1 MAYLPDFF
9 GAFVRTINVGSEELD
24 ILLSLIDTARNDEN
38 AISILV
44 DWLEEYGYLTNQAFH
59 DVRNLWGY
67 KQDEIGDWVH
77 TDYEVSILQLYK
89 AMRERGMRIVPG
101 TPEHVCEQCG
111 NPQCEMIP
119 CRTMYS
125 DNSRNVSP
133 ILCKVCAKEYN
144 DYWDERWSDYYS
156 GQG

>member
-1 MAYLPDFF
+1 
-9 GAFVRTINVGSEELD
+9 
-24 ILLSLIDTARNDEN
+24 LIDTARNDEN

-111 NPQCEMIP
+111 MIEDIDM
-119 CRTMYS
+119 CHEDELQQQALKKTTKFKTIS
-125 DNSRNVSP
+125 SHSLEFFG
-133 ILCKVCAKEYN
+133 LCTACSA
-144 DYWDERWSDYYS
+144 
-156 GQG
+156 